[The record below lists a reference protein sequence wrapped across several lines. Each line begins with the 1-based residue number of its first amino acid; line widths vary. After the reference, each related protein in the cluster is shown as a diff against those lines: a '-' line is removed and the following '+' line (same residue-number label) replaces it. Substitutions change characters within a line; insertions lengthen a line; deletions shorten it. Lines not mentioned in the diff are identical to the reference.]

1 MEGRMSADS
10 VRREPGTTEP
20 TPIATLR
27 YGDKLGAYV
36 VTGFAGKGAT
46 SYVYKA
52 RRVDGFQAVAIKVL
66 HPHLV
71 QDPINRLK
79 FYREAR
85 VMMRMNHPN
94 VVRFHEILEDGNGLA
109 FVMEYVDGFTLEEW
123 RQHHEGEVDELT
135 LACVFV
141 DILRGLANAHRQ
153 GVVHRDLKPA
163 NILITQV
170 DDRYMAKVIDFGV
183 ARFVDEPL
191 TAQERTKIVG
201 TAAYISP
208 EEVRDPE
215 LVCAASDLYSIGV
228 MLYEAA
234 CGQRPFDNMAV
245 GDLLKAH
252 AAEDPERVGQ
262 VNPQLSRGM
271 ESVIMR
277 TLSKNPDA
285 RFASAP
291 EMINALELAL
301 QGIFEEQLEAAESL
315 AETEVQER
323 LKTNSESVQ
332 DWQACSF
339 SAEGLNSIGG
349 GDTVDRLSDEKLAV
363 RSKKVSGGGF
373 LRRCIERAFD
383 LLASSGATGRPS
395 DPHHLSRNNDFNV
408 PFS

>member
-1 MEGRMSADS
+1 MSADS
-10 VRREPGTTEP
+10 VRREPGTSEP

-27 YGDKLGAYV
+27 YGDKLGPYV
-36 VTGFAGKGAT
+36 ITGFAGKGAT

-141 DILRGLANAHRQ
+141 DILRGLANAHRH

-163 NILITQV
+163 NILITLV
-170 DDRYMAKVIDFGV
+170 DERYMAKVIDFGV

-245 GDLLKAH
+245 GDLLHAH
-252 AAEDPERVGQ
+252 AAADPERVGQ
-262 VNPQLSRGM
+262 VNPALSRGM

-277 TLSKNPDA
+277 TLSKNPDS

-301 QGIFEEQLEAAESL
+301 QGIFDEQHESATGPADGEALVELEAGKITGGSVFAESVSVIGVE
-315 AETEVQER
+315 ETRSELMGEKPADR
-323 LKTNSESVQ
+323 RKKT
-332 DWQACSF
+332 
-339 SAEGLNSIGG
+339 
-349 GDTVDRLSDEKLAV
+349 
-363 RSKKVSGGGF
+363 SGGGF

-383 LLASSGATGRPS
+383 LLASSGATGRSS
-395 DPHHLSRNNDFNV
+395 DPHHLSRTNDFNV
-408 PFS
+408 PYS

>member
-1 MEGRMSADS
+1 MSADS
-10 VRREPGTTEP
+10 VRRESGKTE
-20 TPIATLR
+20 TAPIATLR

-36 VTGFAGKGAT
+36 ITGFAGKGAT

-123 RQHHEGEVDELT
+123 RQHHEGEVDEMT

-170 DDRYMAKVIDFGV
+170 EDRYMAKVIDFGV

-191 TAQERTKIVG
+191 TAQERSKIVG

-208 EEVRDPE
+208 EEVLDPE

-245 GDLLKAH
+245 SDLLAAH
-252 AAEDPERVGQ
+252 ADMDPERVRQ

-271 ESVIMR
+271 EAVIMR
-277 TLSKNPDA
+277 TLSKTPDA

-291 EMINALELAL
+291 EMIRALELAL
-301 QGIFEEQLEAAESL
+301 QGIFEEELEAAEN
-315 AETEVQER
+315 EVQTQSSEVLLQEQAR
-323 LKTNSESVQ
+323 AVADLDARAAQTTNAGVVWEQPISR
-332 DWQACSF
+332 A
-339 SAEGLNSIGG
+339 
-349 GDTVDRLSDEKLAV
+349 
-363 RSKKVSGGGF
+363 SGGGF
-373 LRRCIERAFD
+373 LRRCIERAFV
-383 LLASSGATGRPS
+383 LLTSSGATGRAS
-395 DPHHLSRNNDFNV
+395 DPHYLNRTQDLNL